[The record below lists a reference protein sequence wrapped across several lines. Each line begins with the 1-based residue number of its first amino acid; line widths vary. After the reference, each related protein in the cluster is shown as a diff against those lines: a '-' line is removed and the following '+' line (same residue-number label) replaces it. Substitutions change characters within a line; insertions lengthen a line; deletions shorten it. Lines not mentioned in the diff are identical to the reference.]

1 MRIKTITSIGI
12 TLVIGLA
19 IYMIVGNS
27 NNINTGERGFVP
39 DQISQGI
46 EDVGLTQEEVEKGL
60 DLQANGANG
69 IYEVNLLSG
78 TFEGEVAGIVRSD
91 TDCKADKEGVSRC
104 HNEIELDN
112 QKKVTIVNPHNM
124 RKNRCLKRGEKVHL
138 TISDEGRVT
147 VELTDI

>member
-1 MRIKTITSIGI
+1 MRIKTIAGIGI

-19 IYMIVGNS
+19 IYMIIGNS
-27 NNINTGERGFVP
+27 NNSNTGERGLVL
-39 DQISQGI
+39 DQSI
-46 EDVGLTQEEVEKGL
+46 EDVGLTKEEVEKGL

-78 TFEGEVAGIVRSD
+78 TFEGEVEGIVRSD

-104 HNEIELDN
+104 QNEIDLDT

-124 RKNRCLKRGEKVHL
+124 RKNRCLKSGETVRL